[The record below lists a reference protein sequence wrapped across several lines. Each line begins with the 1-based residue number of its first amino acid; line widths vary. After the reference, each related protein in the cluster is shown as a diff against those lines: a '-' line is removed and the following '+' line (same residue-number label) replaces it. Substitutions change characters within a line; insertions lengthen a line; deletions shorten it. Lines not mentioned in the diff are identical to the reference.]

1 AYQAY
6 VLGAMTRCDVP
17 QPVWRHLR
25 RDVSGCPL
33 RTAPEHM
40 DERQTGIQVFGYR
53 GATRTSTPG
62 EVAVLRGLSGS
73 SAMQDEMAVVTS
85 TLSLHMRNCW

>member
-1 AYQAY
+1 
-6 VLGAMTRCDVP
+6 
-17 QPVWRHLR
+17 
-25 RDVSGCPL
+25 
-33 RTAPEHM
+33 M